1 MTKTCRKHR
10 SSKSKNI
17 EQSSM
22 TVEAASI
29 DFFFPWVGGG
39 GGGVK
44 MFFFSGGG
52 GGGGELSSNDGDGYE
67 NVT

>member
-29 DFFFPWVGGG
+29 DFFFPW
-39 GGGVK
+39 
-44 MFFFSGGG
+44 